1 MSSWPLLGAVPRV
14 DGVVDFRVW
23 APRAATVAVR
33 TDGRDHELAATDD
46 CVFEGPRGPHPYG
59 QVFVGKEAVR
69 AAFAGRFSTIPDV
82 RYTQDS
88 HFVCADRGVSEWTIS
103 GTTLDGDRI
112 EARGCDIWTFAG
124 NKIALKNSFWK
135 MRTVAQPEPVTA

>member
-1 MSSWPLLGAVPRV
+1 VVNDAEKLEVLRRV
-14 DGVVDFRVW
+14 AQGFDQHDLDAIMEHF
-23 APRAATVAVR
+23 
-33 TDGRDHELAATDD
+33 TDD

-69 AAFAGRFSTIPDV
+69 AAFAGRFTTIPDV

-88 HFVCADRGVSEWTIS
+88 HFVCGDRGVSEWTIS
-103 GTTLDGDRI
+103 GTTTDGDRI

-124 NKIALKNSFWK
+124 NKLALKNSFWK
-135 MRTVAQPEPVTA
+135 MRTLEQPELVKA